1 MKIQERHN
9 LIRPAIGVH
18 PREQESY
25 DLATSLLYALPSVVV
40 VSAIFDQL
48 LVMVYMKWFHPWKD
62 ILKNTTDEGKM
73 NDLNK
78 ELNIAAAMQETLP
91 LTNMNENI
99 LQDGADNVD
108 AGNSK
113 VLSK

>member
-25 DLATSLLYALPSVVV
+25 DLATSLLHALPSVVV

-48 LVMVYMKWFHPWKD
+48 LVVVYMKWFHPWKD
-62 ILKNTTDEGKM
+62 ILNNSTGKM
-73 NDLNK
+73 NEENK
-78 ELNIAAAMQETLP
+78 QLNIAAAMQETLP
-91 LTNMNENI
+91 LTTMNKNI
-99 LQDGADNVD
+99 LQDGAHDVD
-108 AGNSK
+108 DGNSK